1 MSEKDFIEVGQQ
13 FCIRAQSSLA
23 DARILSLLYNDTL
36 GIFDRHGDILPVAL
50 GRQGIFFQDT
60 RHLSRLELRI
70 GGMRPLLLSS
80 SIEDDI
86 VLLSVDLTNPHIEL
100 PTG

>member
-13 FCIRAQSSLA
+13 FYIRAQSSLA
-23 DARILSLLYNDTL
+23 DARILSLLCNDTL
-36 GIFDRHGDILPVAL
+36 GIFDRHVDIMPVGL